1 MWQAAPT
8 LLQTVFDALVQ
19 QFQQNWDGCS
29 CHCRYAAPC
38 NCIPNHSGLW
48 TKYPV
53 LHLPWRK
60 CRVIPSNSSEEDVVT
75 AQESRAVKEK
85 GKRE

>member
-1 MWQAAPT
+1 MAVPATAGT
-8 LLQTVFDALVQ
+8 LHPELHPKPQV
-19 QFQQNWDGCS
+19 
-29 CHCRYAAPC
+29 
-38 NCIPNHSGLW
+38 W

-60 CRVIPSNSSEEDVVT
+60 CRVIPSNSSEEETVT